1 MSCVHGGYQTLSPIQ
16 ICNALGALEDGI
28 ISFRAFRVFFAC
40 VAELASRDAAE
51 RTARL
56 RFSWRRPARIRFTVE
71 DIAQLVECRSVRV
84 VRGELRRLEAA
95 GLLTFSRDSLKLS
108 NRPIEAAECLVA
120 SASAGRS
127 PSRSVPVPRPILR
140 LLARPGTAS
149 TAKVVLAY
157 MLRGLT
163 RDWKTGEVR
172 GRGSVK
178 ASWIAEVFGMSLRG
192 VRAGRAELV
201 RLGLIERDRGSSQ
214 WKLNRTGSYFA
225 WNLAWPGASSTAP
238 LVAVAAS
245 NPAPPIKRP
254 GTPYGSER
262 DQKPVGPGVFRKPNI
277 REVVDEDLRRLSRL
291 EELFQQAVRGRILDG
306 TEADALNFV
315 AAAVRATTTDA
326 DSPVRV
332 FMGIVRRKLW
342 RYVSLAQEDRA
353 WEGLDRLRRSR
364 PDAFRPKRLTAVPSM
379 ERLDDSGVAMDRRE
393 IRSLVER
400 SLGIAA

>member
-1 MSCVHGGYQTLSPIQ
+1 
-16 ICNALGALEDGI
+16 
-28 ISFRAFRVFFAC
+28 
-40 VAELASRDAAE
+40 
-51 RTARL
+51 
-56 RFSWRRPARIRFTVE
+56 
-71 DIAQLVECRSVRV
+71 
-84 VRGELRRLEAA
+84 
-95 GLLTFSRDSLKLS
+95 
-108 NRPIEAAECLVA
+108 
-120 SASAGRS
+120 
-127 PSRSVPVPRPILR
+127 
-140 LLARPGTAS
+140 
-149 TAKVVLAY
+149 